1 MGSYAYDQQH
11 TARVSIK
18 LNTTTDADILEHLDK
33 QPNKQGYIKALIRE
47 DIQKEERKMAFTGYI
62 GSDFCSFTLDNIGRL
77 IVTRPDGTEDTYNEE
92 YYDDDQY
99 ETIRSMLIRDGVR
112 ELHG

>member
-47 DIQKEERKMAFTGYI
+47 DIEKKK
-62 GSDFCSFTLDNIGRL
+62 
-77 IVTRPDGTEDTYNEE
+77 PD
-92 YYDDDQY
+92 
-99 ETIRSMLIRDGVR
+99 
-112 ELHG
+112 